1 MTKVI
6 SISDDAYELLKRF
19 KMNKSF
25 SEVIIEIVGDKSKNS
40 LMEFAGILTD
50 KEANEMKKNIRETR
64 KLSSGRFK

>member
-25 SEVIIEIVGDKSKNS
+25 SEVIIEIVGDKSRNS